1 MFLLLIMSNSVWGLC
16 LKPTAKQGAIAD
28 TVTTGIALN
37 FTNAIEVNPLGFIGS
52 TIGKILL
59 LNYRD
64 DLPKESQ
71 EHIDN
76 IGGSLWMGAA
86 INNVLVIV
94 GAATPV
100 SIFVGLTSGII
111 FYNMPSCEEKNN

>member
-111 FYNMPSCEEKNN
+111 FYNMPPCEEKNN